1 MGKDQYLLYHPKF
14 KKYVAFDPDSKPIF
28 VFNPDKAKFFTHAAA
43 SNFMQKN
50 AFGEFKFCNIIPC
63 GGNVRQMIADASNT
77 SVARNDLF
85 QKLMDTLE
93 DKVRNYDAQMVD
105 LYHYVG
111 NNPRPTAPKAYK
123 VYAKLSAIVQERSKA
138 KAQIQAIREAMKF
151 EYKPYQARTEL
162 YDELIN
168 L

>member
-63 GGNVRQMIADASNT
+63 GGNVRQMLADASNT

-93 DKVRNYDAQMVD
+93 DKVRNYDAQMVA
-105 LYHYVG
+105 LPLCWQQPETYSTKSIQGLRKTVCY
-111 NNPRPTAPKAYK
+111 
-123 VYAKLSAIVQERSKA
+123 RSGTLKG
-138 KAQIQAIREAMKF
+138 ESS
-151 EYKPYQARTEL
+151 
-162 YDELIN
+162 N
-168 L
+168 SGHS